1 MAARKTVQKI
11 DAQRAEL
18 VKEWTAINTRIQP
31 GLDRIAE
38 IKAELETLP
47 VLKYSIPGMELKVDV
62 TQGSSF
68 VPEAFMAR
76 YPITTHPQFY
86 KAVPDQDRI
95 KAGLAP
101 AELETFRKAN
111 KPSVKLV

>member
-1 MAARKTVQKI
+1 MATRKTVQEI

-18 VKEWTAINTRIQP
+18 VKEWQTINTRIQP

-47 VLKYSIPGMELKVDV
+47 VLKYSVPGIDLKLDV

-68 VPEAFMAR
+68 VPEMFTAK
-76 YPITTHPQFY
+76 YPPTTHPQFY

-95 KAGLAP
+95 KRDLPP

-111 KPSVKLV
+111 KASVKLV